1 MSKKIILAIDD
12 EQDSLEFITSIVEDE
27 NFDIVTAND
36 GDIGVI
42 KAKEIQP
49 DLIILDVQMPKQDG
63 FVTLWELKQVPEL
76 REIPV
81 IMLTGVGE
89 KLGKRFSKD
98 EVGDLV
104 GDPPDFYVE
113 KPIDPQKLLDIINEI
128 L

>member
-27 NFDIVTAND
+27 NYEIVTAND
-36 GDIGVI
+36 GDVGVI

-128 L
+128 F